1 MNLPPEV
8 LMLIFSYLRHDFI
21 ESSCVSKIFYYLSRK
36 NKLFVKT
43 LSGSRKLF
51 GDSRLVFDYYY
62 HSCISFFSDLVERL
76 KNDTCTEDLYH
87 MTDIIMNT
95 LYYKIL
101 PFRVLNHL
109 FLCER
114 SQYVIDICLYCTNK
128 KDMYVPNK
136 RDIWLH

>member
-8 LMLIFSYLRHDFI
+8 LMLIFSYLRLNDFI
-21 ESSCVSKIFYYLSRK
+21 ESSCVCKIFYYLSRK
-36 NKLFVKT
+36 NKLFVKK

-62 HSCISFFSDLVERL
+62 HSCISFFNDLVERL
-76 KNDTCTEDLYH
+76 KNDICTEDLYH
-87 MTDIIMNT
+87 MKDIMNK

-114 SQYVIDICLYCTNK
+114 SQHAIDICLYCTNK
-128 KDMYVPNK
+128 KRYVCA
-136 RDIWLH
+136 